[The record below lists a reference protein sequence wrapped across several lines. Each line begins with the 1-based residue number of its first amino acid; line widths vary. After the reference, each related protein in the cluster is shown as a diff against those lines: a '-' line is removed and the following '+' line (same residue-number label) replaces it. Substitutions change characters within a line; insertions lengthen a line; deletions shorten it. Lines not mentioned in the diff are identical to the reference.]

1 MLKKFLEL
9 SDDQIKEFFE
19 HLRNLAICGAF
30 FATSEW
36 QLAQIDR
43 LNSGLGIFNALI
55 FGLLITVGV
64 WLLLIVLLQAFRKI
78 KGYGLKG
85 AKLGLACSVYG
96 LVVVSLMISIFVH

>member
-1 MLKKFLEL
+1 MKKFLDL
-9 SDDQIKEFFE
+9 SDDQIKDFFE

-30 FATSEW
+30 FAASEW
-36 QLAQIDR
+36 QIDR

-78 KGYGLKG
+78 KDYGLRG
-85 AKLGLACSVYG
+85 AKLGLARSIYG
-96 LVVVSLMISIFVH
+96 LVVIGIIISIFIH